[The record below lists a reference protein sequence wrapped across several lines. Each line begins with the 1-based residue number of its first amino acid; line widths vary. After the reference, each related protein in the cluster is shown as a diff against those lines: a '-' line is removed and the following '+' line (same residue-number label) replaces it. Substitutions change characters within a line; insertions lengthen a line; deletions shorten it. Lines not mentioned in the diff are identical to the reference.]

1 MLNYPQIDP
10 VAFSVGPLTVY
21 WYGLMYLAGFLLG
34 GLLGLVRAGRPDSG
48 WTAQQ
53 VWDLVF
59 YVALGVVLGGRL
71 GYALFYNAAHY
82 VQNPVSM
89 LFIWKGGMSF
99 HGGLLGVCV
108 AVFVYAWRHQ
118 RTFLSVADFLAP
130 LCALGLGAG
139 RLGNFINQELWGR
152 VSEVPWA
159 MVFPAVG
166 PPARHPSQLY
176 EACLEGLVLFAIVW
190 LYSSRVRSLGRVSG
204 LFLAGYAIFR
214 FLVEF
219 FREPDAHLGFL
230 VDWLSMGQLLCVPM
244 LVFGLWLLYRR
255 GPDSV

>member
-82 VQNPVSM
+82 V
-89 LFIWKGGMSF
+89 
-99 HGGLLGVCV
+99 C
-108 AVFVYAWRHQ
+108 
-118 RTFLSVADFLAP
+118 
-130 LCALGLGAG
+130 
-139 RLGNFINQELWGR
+139 
-152 VSEVPWA
+152 
-159 MVFPAVG
+159 
-166 PPARHPSQLY
+166 
-176 EACLEGLVLFAIVW
+176 
-190 LYSSRVRSLGRVSG
+190 
-204 LFLAGYAIFR
+204 
-214 FLVEF
+214 
-219 FREPDAHLGFL
+219 
-230 VDWLSMGQLLCVPM
+230 
-244 LVFGLWLLYRR
+244 LLYTSPSPRDLSTAR
-255 GPDSV
+255 MPSSA

>member
-34 GLLGLVRAGRPDSG
+34 GLLGLVRAGRPDSD

-82 VQNPVSM
+82 VQNPVSL

-99 HGGLLGVCV
+99 HGGLLGVC
-108 AVFVYAWRHQ
+108 AVSY
-118 RTFLSVADFLAP
+118 T
-130 LCALGLGAG
+130 
-139 RLGNFINQELWGR
+139 
-152 VSEVPWA
+152 
-159 MVFPAVG
+159 
-166 PPARHPSQLY
+166 
-176 EACLEGLVLFAIVW
+176 
-190 LYSSRVRSLGRVSG
+190 
-204 LFLAGYAIFR
+204 
-214 FLVEF
+214 
-219 FREPDAHLGFL
+219 HLTL
-230 VDWLSMGQLLCVPM
+230 PTKA
-244 LVFGLWLLYRR
+244 
-255 GPDSV
+255 